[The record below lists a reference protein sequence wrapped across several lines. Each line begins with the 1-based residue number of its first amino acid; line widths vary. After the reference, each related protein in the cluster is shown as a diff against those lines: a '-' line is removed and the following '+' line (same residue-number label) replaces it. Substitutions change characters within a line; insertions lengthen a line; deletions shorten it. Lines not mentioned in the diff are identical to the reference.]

1 MPPDPPDTET
11 TSKGVSMAVAQ
22 YDRQLQKR
30 EMNMTKALDLESRRV
45 VVVDLGAISKK
56 RLKQL
61 RRGEGKEMGKILQV
75 INGVKASGIADTPV
89 VVVYKKKAKKSRG
102 RFPMP
107 LPFPFLFS

>member
-1 MPPDPPDTET
+1 
-11 TSKGVSMAVAQ
+11 
-22 YDRQLQKR
+22 
-30 EMNMTKALDLESRRV
+30 MTKPLDVDARRV

-61 RRGEGKEMGKILQV
+61 RRGEGKEMWKVLQV
-75 INGVKASGIADTPV
+75 LNGVKASGLADTPV
-89 VVVYKKKAKKSRG
+89 VVVYKKKAKKSGG